1 MGRRNLKKLAI
12 SLMCAMLLVGC
23 GTIKTTI
30 EQPDGSVYAITSKKD
45 SIVTIHT
52 ADNVDIE
59 VNNQG
64 QQSAFEWFMVH
75 LLSNTDIQVGDDDDE
90 I

>member
-1 MGRRNLKKLAI
+1 LKILTLI
-12 SLMCAMLLVGC
+12 SLALCVGC

-30 EQPDGSVYAITSKKD
+30 EQPDGGVYAITSKKD
-45 SIVTIHT
+45 SIVTIQT
-52 ADNVDIE
+52 ADNVNIE

-75 LLSNTDIQVGDDDDE
+75 LLSKTEIQVGKEDAE
-90 I
+90 